1 MAPRAPLVTG
11 LDDAPGLF
19 GPARRVSVLLPLPLA
34 SAYDYI
40 DAGLDLVRGDVVEV
54 PLSGRRVMGV
64 VIGEGEGDVA
74 EAKLR
79 EVFRRFEV
87 PALPEVILEFVLWV
101 AAYTLSPPG
110 SVLRM
115 AVSVPAALRPPDP
128 ITAYARTG
136 DEVSENLRI
145 TPARRRILE
154 LLADGPPRTASEISA
169 ELGVTASVVKGL
181 VTAGALMTVSLP
193 ADPPI
198 PQPDPDTLRMMALNS
213 DQRVAAD
220 ALVKSVKA
228 GEFSVTVID
237 GVTGA
242 GKTEVYFEAVAETM
256 RLNRQCLIL
265 VPEIAL
271 SAQFLSRFEAR
282 FGVRPA
288 EWHSD
293 LSPPRRR
300 RTWRAIV
307 EGRVR
312 VLIGAR
318 SALFLPFP
326 DLGLIVVDEEHE
338 AAFKQDEGV
347 AYQGRDMAVV
357 RARLGDIPAI
367 LVSATPSLET
377 VTNIS
382 RGRYGMV
389 SLQDRHGGASLPK
402 VVPIDLR
409 REGPERGK
417 WVAPQL
423 VRATIAS
430 LDRGEQAMLFLNR
443 RGYAP
448 LTLCRTCGHRLECPN
463 CSSWLVEHR
472 LTQRLQCHHCGYLS
486 GRPSECRECG
496 AVDSFV
502 PSGPGVERLA
512 EEIYERFPDARVHI
526 ASSDTLAGPDAAA
539 EFTRS
544 VQAGEVDI
552 IIGTQVV
559 AKGHHFPLL
568 TTVGVVDADL
578 GLAGGDLRAAERTYQ
593 LLHQVAGRAGR
604 EDRPGT
610 VFLQT
615 HQPENPVLRALID
628 WDRDGFLA
636 EEARAREAAEMPPFG
651 RLVALIVSA
660 RDAAPADDV
669 ARMLARSAP
678 RFTDVQVLGP
688 APAPLSLLR
697 GRHRR
702 RLLLK
707 AGRSVNVQ
715 RVMRDW
721 LAGLKLPSA
730 VRVSVDVDPYS
741 FM

>member
-1 MAPRAPLVTG
+1 MVGAIDPAG
-11 LDDAPGLF
+11 EAGLF

-40 DAGLDLVRGDVVEV
+40 DEGLDLLPGDVVEV

-64 VIGEGEGDVA
+64 VLGEGEGDVA
-74 EAKLR
+74 ESKLR

-87 PALPEVILEFVLWV
+87 PRLPEVILEFVQWV
-101 AAYTLSPPG
+101 AAYTMMPPG

-115 AVSVPAALRPPDP
+115 ALSVPAALQPPNP
-128 ITAYARTG
+128 IIAYSLVGTSQPEG
-136 DEVSENLRI
+136 LRL
-145 TPARRRILE
+145 TPARTRVLA
-154 LLADGPPRTASEISA
+154 LLADGPPRTASEIVA
-169 ELGVTASVVKGL
+169 ELGVTSSVVKGL
-181 VTAGALMTVSLP
+181 AKLGALVTVSLP

-198 PQPDPDTLRMMALNS
+198 PVPDPDVPRMMAL
-213 DQRVAAD
+213 DTEQRLAAD
-220 ALVKSVKA
+220 TLIEKVRAN
-228 GEFSVTVID
+228 GFSVTVID

-242 GKTEVYFEAVAETM
+242 GKTEVYFEAAAEAL
-256 RLNRQCLIL
+256 RHGRQVLIL

-271 SAQFLSRFEAR
+271 SGPFLARFEAR
-282 FGVRPA
+282 FGVRPM

-293 LSPPRRR
+293 LAPPLRR

-307 EGRVR
+307 EGRIQ

-326 DLGLIVVDEEHE
+326 DLGLIIVDEEHE
-338 AAFKQDEGV
+338 SAFKQDDGV

-357 RARLGDIPAI
+357 RARLGKIPAI

-377 VTNIS
+377 VTNIA
-382 RGRYGMV
+382 RGRYGV
-389 SLQDRHGGASLPK
+389 VPLKARHGGASLPS
-402 VVPIDLR
+402 VVPIDMR
-409 REGPERGK
+409 SNGPERGR
-417 WVAPQL
+417 WVAPEL
-423 VRATIAS
+423 VRAIIAS
-430 LDRGEQAMLFLNR
+430 LGRGEQAMLFLNR

-448 LTLCRTCGHRLECPN
+448 LTLCRSCGHRLECPN
-463 CSSWLVEHR
+463 CSAWLVEHR
-472 LTQRLQCHHCGYLS
+472 LTQRLQCHHCGYVA

-496 AVDSFV
+496 SVDSFV

-512 EEIYERFPDARVHI
+512 EEIYDRFPDARVQI
-526 ASSDTLAGPDAAA
+526 ASSDTLSGPSAAT
-539 EFTRS
+539 EFTRA
-544 VQAGEVDI
+544 VRAGEVDI

-604 EDRPGT
+604 EERAGT
-610 VFLQT
+610 VYLQT
-615 HQPENPVLRALID
+615 HQPENPVMRALIE

-636 EEARAREAAEMPPFG
+636 EESRAREAAGMPPFG

-660 RDAAPADDV
+660 RDAAPADEA
-669 ARMLARSAP
+669 ARLLARAAP
-678 RFTDVQVLGP
+678 RFSDVQVLGP

-715 RVMRDW
+715 RIVRDW
-721 LAGLKLPSA
+721 LNSVKLPSA
-730 VRVSVDVDPYS
+730 ARVSVDVDPYG